1 MNSNKNLLFT
11 LLCLVAFNYTNAQET
26 DTDENKLSLTEG
38 TIDNQFEYVIQRSNN
53 YEDYKVV
60 KKTWLYALKA
70 HTIDTLKVIQQ
81 NLSDTKLVVKNQAEE
96 IKILKDNLANTNAT
110 LSTVKEEKNNMS
122 LFGMQMSKAGYSA
135 LMWSFIAILLAL
147 LLLFIYKFRN
157 SNIITKQAKKSL
169 EDTEREFDEHRSIAL
184 EREQKVR
191 RQLQDEIN
199 KQKTNKK
206 DKKFF

>member
-38 TIDNQFEYVIQRSNN
+38 TIDNQFEYVIQRSNS
-53 YEDYKVV
+53 YEDFKVV

-169 EDTEREFDEHRSIAL
+169 EDTEREFNEHRSIAL

-206 DKKFF
+206 DK

>member
-38 TIDNQFEYVIQRSNN
+38 TIDNQFEYVIQRSNS
-53 YEDYKVV
+53 YEDFKVV
-60 KKTWLYALKA
+60 KKTWLYSLKA

-169 EDTEREFDEHRSIAL
+169 EDTEREFNEHRSIAL

-206 DKKFF
+206 DK

>member
-206 DKKFF
+206 DK

>member
-96 IKILKDNLANTNAT
+96 IKILKDNLASTNAT

-122 LFGMQMSKAGYSA
+122 LFGMQMSKTGYSA

-147 LLLFIYKFRN
+147 LLLFIYKYRN

-206 DKKFF
+206 DK

>member
-1 MNSNKNLLFT
+1 
-11 LLCLVAFNYTNAQET
+11 
-26 DTDENKLSLTEG
+26 
-38 TIDNQFEYVIQRSNN
+38 
-53 YEDYKVV
+53 
-60 KKTWLYALKA
+60 
-70 HTIDTLKVIQQ
+70 
-81 NLSDTKLVVKNQAEE
+81 
-96 IKILKDNLANTNAT
+96 
-110 LSTVKEEKNNMS
+110 MS
-122 LFGMQMSKAGYSA
+122 LFGMQMRKAGYSA

-206 DKKFF
+206 DK